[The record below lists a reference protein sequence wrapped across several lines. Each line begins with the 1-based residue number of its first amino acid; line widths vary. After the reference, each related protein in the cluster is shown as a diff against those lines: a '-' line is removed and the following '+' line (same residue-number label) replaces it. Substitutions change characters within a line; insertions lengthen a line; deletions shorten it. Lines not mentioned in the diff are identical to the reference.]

1 MNKVIITHSLIKII
15 NYLSSFLIISYLS
28 LKSSLDNLSIYF
40 FLISLLNFGVLIIN
54 YGYSH
59 TSQNYVPKLI
69 EKKFNTDLNNFL
81 SKHLVIIFINSVLFT
96 LIYVLIFNKIN
107 LSIYIF
113 LSLYLL
119 SLNFFFLDTFRAFNK
134 PYIGQYVLFNQ
145 ITFINLILIIF
156 FNKYI
161 NINELNFIIIF
172 ILSSITGVIFFILK
186 FIKIYKLNFQ
196 FKGLISLIS
205 YYKVN
210 IFSSLNTISFAFLTY
225 FFTILLYINNL
236 NIDVVHFNIS
246 FMFASI
252 VGLPLVFFNINYARK
267 ISILFE
273 NNKFLEIQNFTK
285 KITIKSTILTIIAI
299 PIVFILQSYFSNIV
313 FNINFKDYQ
322 LIFLFLTCGI
332 FINTLFGPNQ
342 IFLIVSNNSK
352 LLFYINTI
360 LLLLHI
366 FILINF
372 FDISALNCSILFMT
386 YYLSMNIALFIIIN
400 IKYRI
405 RIFLI

>member
-1 MNKVIITHSLIKII
+1 
-15 NYLSSFLIISYLS
+15 
-28 LKSSLDNLSIYF
+28 
-40 FLISLLNFGVLIIN
+40 
-54 YGYSH
+54 
-59 TSQNYVPKLI
+59 
-69 EKKFNTDLNNFL
+69 
-81 SKHLVIIFINSVLFT
+81 
-96 LIYVLIFNKIN
+96 
-107 LSIYIF
+107 
-113 LSLYLL
+113 
-119 SLNFFFLDTFRAFNK
+119 
-134 PYIGQYVLFNQ
+134 
-145 ITFINLILIIF
+145 
-156 FNKYI
+156 
-161 NINELNFIIIF
+161 
-172 ILSSITGVIFFILK
+172 
-186 FIKIYKLNFQ
+186 
-196 FKGLISLIS
+196 
-205 YYKVN
+205 
-210 IFSSLNTISFAFLTY
+210 
-225 FFTILLYINNL
+225 
-236 NIDVVHFNIS
+236 
-246 FMFASI
+246 MFASI

-299 PIVFILQSYFSNIV
+299 PIVLILQSYFGKIV

-322 LIFLFLTCGI
+322 LIFIFLTLGI

-405 RIFLI
+405 SIFLI